1 MENTTTENLTAYQIG
16 KLRDKIKL
24 LERSVKDGYLTE
36 EWRDDKVNNYA
47 NIVYGYAGYYVHVDD
62 CIMIDDNY
70 LHEQMDA
77 DDYRYDELDEC
88 FIFESDAVLVL
99 DRRGERYWTHES
111 NTHSGNNIYDY
122 NDQYVTGDYMDE
134 NNLVIDCDGDVR
146 NRDDVY
152 WWESDEEYHDEPE
165 DNDYDDDDEDDN
177 SIICSYSYKPSPKY
191 FRTGNENTDSL
202 FFGIELEVERKNS
215 NGIRHSEMAE
225 KIENGHWYFKNDG
238 SLTDGFEIVTHP
250 LTFNYIK
257 QSENQ
262 FEESLVELSNNG
274 YNSYNANTCGM
285 HIHITKKCF
294 TTWHLYRFL
303 KFFVENKDFIVAIS
317 QRKLDKLKKWANIED
332 DNESELIYKAK
343 KKDGNSERYVAI
355 NLRNNATVEIRIFR
369 GTLNFNSFM
378 KNIEF
383 THAVFMYTKE
393 NSEITLKGFKE
404 YIEYSKDYTN
414 LKKFISLKNL

>member
-1 MENTTTENLTAYQIG
+1 MENTTTQQHFTATDIKRIRNIINDIHESIKYNY
-16 KLRDKIKL
+16 LRED
-24 LERSVKDGYLTE
+24 
-36 EWRDDKVNNYA
+36 WRDDKVNNYESI
-47 NIVYGYAGYYVHVDD
+47 IVGYSGYYSHIED
-62 CIMIDDNY
+62 CIMAEDKY
-70 LHEQMDA
+70 MHEEQDS
-77 DDYRYDELDEC
+77 DDYVYDEIDEC
-88 FIFESDAVLVL
+88 YILECNSVYVNHENANYF
-99 DRRGERYWTHES
+99 THEHNADAS
-111 NTHSGNNIYDY
+111 NGIFSY
-122 NDQYVTGDYMDE
+122 NDEYVSREYME
-134 NNLVIDCDGDVR
+134 HNNLVIDVDGDVCR
-146 NRDDVY
+146 MDDVY
-152 WWESDEEYHDEPE
+152 YWESDAEYHHNPE
-165 DNDYDDDDEDDN
+165 YDEDEEQED
-177 SIICSYSYKPSPKY
+177 SIINSYSYKPSPKY

-215 NGIRHSEMAE
+215 HDIRHGEMAE

-285 HIHITKKCF
+285 HIHLTKKCF
-294 TTWHLYRFL
+294 STWHLYRFL
-303 KFFVENKDFIVAIS
+303 KFFVENKEFIVAIS

-332 DNESELIYKAK
+332 DNDNELIYKAK
-343 KKDGNSERYVAI
+343 KKSGNSERYVAV

>member
-1 MENTTTENLTAYQIG
+1 
-16 KLRDKIKL
+16 
-24 LERSVKDGYLTE
+24 
-36 EWRDDKVNNYA
+36 
-47 NIVYGYAGYYVHVDD
+47 
-62 CIMIDDNY
+62 MIDDNY